1 MSVTLLPSRVVCDG
15 NSITAGQGLPYPFQL
30 ASLFAKEGVEVMNVG
45 VNGQTT
51 QQLIDA
57 LPAKAAANFVAGAEL
72 IYFEQYNSFNPTN
85 GNSTVAAE
93 QTRAQAYV
101 AQAKAAGFKVWI
113 CTPPLTSDTDI
124 NDKIVLY
131 TAWLRSN
138 HAFADGFIDLQAMPQ
153 LNPAGAAANP
163 TYYRDSAHL
172 TTLGY
177 GAVAAQVHTTLTAR
191 LRAGRASYQNFMRCL
206 LDGTCV
212 ATHLAET
219 LDDAGNLVL
228 TPS

>member
-15 NSITAGQGLPYPFQL
+15 NSLTAGQGLPYPFQL
-30 ASLFAKEGVEVMNVG
+30 AALFSKEGVDVVNVG

-51 QQLIDA
+51 QQLIA
-57 LPAKAAANFVAGAEL
+57 AFPAKAAANFIAGAEL

-93 QTRAQAYV
+93 ITRVQTYV
-101 AQAKAAGFKVWI
+101 AQAKAAGFRVWI
-113 CTPPLTSDTDI
+113 CTPPLTSDLDI

-131 TAWLRSN
+131 TAWLRAN
-138 HAFADGFIDLQAMPQ
+138 HAFADGFIDLQAMAQ
-153 LNPAGAAANP
+153 LNPAGVAANP
-163 TYYRDSAHL
+163 KYYRDSAHL

-177 GAVAAQVHTTLTAR
+177 GAVAAEVHTALTVK
-191 LRAGRASYQNFMRCL
+191 LRAGRTSYHAFLRGL
-206 LDGTCV
+206 LEGTIV
-212 ATHLAET
+212 ATSLTET
-219 LDDAGNLVL
+219 LDEAGNLVL